1 MRPEGM
7 PRKGEAMDDLP
18 VVDEGAIERLKE
30 WGGEELPRKMI
41 ELFLDHSG
49 DRLRQIR
56 DGLTSGDAGRA
67 EAGAH
72 SLKSSAGN
80 VGAVRLQK
88 LTEKAEITAEK
99 EDMDGLRDLV
109 PAVEKA
115 HGEAVQELRRLVGR
129 MES

>member
-1 MRPEGM
+1 
-7 PRKGEAMDDLP
+7 MDDLP
-18 VVDEGAIERLKE
+18 IVDEGAIERLKE

-49 DRLRQIR
+49 DRLQQIR
-56 DGLTSGDAGRA
+56 DGLASGDAGRV

-88 LTEKAEITAEK
+88 LTEKAEITAER
-99 EDMDGLRDLV
+99 EDMEGLRDLV
-109 PAVEKA
+109 PSVEQA
-115 HGEAVQELRRLVGR
+115 HEDAVQELRRLVER
-129 MES
+129 MNS